1 MTLTAVIDGLVTV
14 EQTIAPSGYQLE
26 VYRWWEPHLQAPALW
41 NELAAASRTE
51 RRDQCRV
58 EDLLRVD
65 VVIVGSPSP
74 DHGREMLGL
83 EDCAD
88 QAIRTLDMAL
98 NQTAPLAG
106 QVASGRRLGLQT
118 GSERLG
124 AETYLSF
131 RIPLELKVVRTYP

>member
-1 MTLTAVIDGLVTV
+1 MTLTAAIDGLLAV
-14 EQTIAPSGYQLE
+14 EQTITPAGYTLE
-26 VYRWWEPHLQAPALW
+26 VYRWWEPHLQPPCLW
-41 NELAAASRTE
+41 NELPGGSRTE

-58 EDLLRVD
+58 EDLLRID
-65 VVIVGSPSP
+65 VVMVGPPSP

-88 QAIRTLDMAL
+88 QAIAALDQAL
-98 NQTAPLAG
+98 AQPSPLAG
-106 QVASGRRLGLQT
+106 RVASGRRLGLST

-131 RIPLELKVVRTYP
+131 RIPLELRVVRTYP